1 MKFILFEV
9 YYRILYTIGAISL
22 IECFSYFVLGHQLE
36 YFSGLFAFYY
46 QAVDFDSYGD
56 LSRVGFRRPSSDLE
70 LDDCFLL
77 FGSAKHTQASIWE
90 ERAFILK
97 PQLLSDDYCGLGK
110 QLNRFL
116 VLSPNEG
123 RAWFNLFIAYLSY
136 FYCLEVD
143 KTTLNNMLLYIK
155 VINFCILTITQTY
168 SVCIPAL
175 LTKWAGNHLF
185 ISVAFI
191 TFLLSSKSAIFIL
204 TSSFEELQLEQLDSE
219 LL

>member
-9 YYRILYTIGAISL
+9 YYRIFYTIGAISI

-36 YFSGLFAFYY
+36 YFSGLLAFNY

-56 LSRVGFRRPSSDLE
+56 LRRVGFRRPPSDLE

-77 FGSAKHTQASIWE
+77 LGSAEQAGISE

-97 PQLLSDDYCGLGK
+97 PQLLSDDSCDLDK
-110 QLNRFL
+110 QPSHFL

-143 KTTLNNMLLYIK
+143 KTTLNNMLMYIK
-155 VINFCILTITQTY
+155 LINLCILTITQTY

-175 LTKWAGNHLF
+175 LKKWAGNHFF
-185 ISVAFI
+185 ISVGLM
-191 TFLLSSKSAIFIL
+191 TFLLSSKPAIFIL
-204 TSSFEELQLEQLDSE
+204 TASSSELQLEQLDSE

>member
-9 YYRILYTIGAISL
+9 YYRIFYTIGAISI

-36 YFSGLFAFYY
+36 YFSGLLAFNY

-56 LSRVGFRRPSSDLE
+56 LRRVGFRRPSSDLE
-70 LDDCFLL
+70 QYDCFLL
-77 FGSAKHTQASIWE
+77 FESAEQARICE
-90 ERAFILK
+90 DRAFILK
-97 PQLLSDDYCGLGK
+97 PQFLNDSERCELDKQASD
-110 QLNRFL
+110 FL

-143 KTTLNNMLLYIK
+143 KTTLNTMLMYIK
-155 VINFCILTITQTY
+155 LINFCILTITQTY

-175 LTKWAGNHLF
+175 LKKWAGNHFF
-185 ISVAFI
+185 ILVGFM

-204 TSSFEELQLEQLDSE
+204 TASSEELQLEQLDSE